1 MADWQDDLKKLL
13 EGLGMKPSA
22 SPELGCVK
30 YEKEGLSVETRN
42 HGETFEITHGK
53 GTLHSSPSI
62 KALAEYLSKIF

>member
-1 MADWQDDLKKLL
+1 
-13 EGLGMKPSA
+13 MKPSA